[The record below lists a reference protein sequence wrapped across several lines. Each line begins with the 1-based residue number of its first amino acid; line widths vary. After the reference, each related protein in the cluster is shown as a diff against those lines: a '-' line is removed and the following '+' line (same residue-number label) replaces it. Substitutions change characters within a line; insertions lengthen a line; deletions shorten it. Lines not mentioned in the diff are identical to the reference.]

1 MEALKIEGLSKNFGG
16 LQVLKQVSL
25 SIELGEHVA
34 LIGPNGA
41 GKTTLFSII
50 SGELPASAGRIYLF
64 GQEVTTVSTH
74 RRTHV
79 GLGRSFQISHFFP
92 TLSVLDSVSLALH
105 GMKPS
110 RFQMFRP
117 MTAYTELL
125 AKAQGLLEL
134 VDLWEKRAWP
144 VQTISYGEQRKMEI
158 ALSLA
163 LEPKLLLM
171 DEPSAGLDIGEIPA
185 FTNIIKTLAR
195 GTALFFAAHDM
206 DVVFDLADRVVVLY
220 FGQII
225 AQGTPGE
232 VQANPRV
239 REIYLGSEEGTS
251 DAGAS

>member
-1 MEALKIEGLSKNFGG
+1 
-16 LQVLKQVSL
+16 
-25 SIELGEHVA
+25 
-34 LIGPNGA
+34 
-41 GKTTLFSII
+41 
-50 SGELPASAGRIYLF
+50 
-64 GQEVTTVSTH
+64 
-74 RRTHV
+74 
-79 GLGRSFQISHFFP
+79 
-92 TLSVLDSVSLALH
+92 
-105 GMKPS
+105 
-110 RFQMFRP
+110 